1 MQINRNLIRKMILK
15 EMYSQAQPS
24 SDSFYDRAAI
34 GQMVSQLNQ
43 MYEAPRKQTPPLAGD
58 PRIYGTGPNDM
69 DAPYHKF
76 RQFLLSEVDLEGH
89 EAMVVIGAVLHDLGF
104 RI

>member
-15 EMYSQAQPS
+15 EMYGQAQTS

-43 MYEAPRKQTPPLAGD
+43 MYEAPRNHTPALAGD
-58 PRIYGTGPNDM
+58 PRVYGIDANDM
-69 DAPYHKF
+69 NSPYHKF
-76 RQFLLSEVDLEGH
+76 RDFLLSEVDLEGH